1 MSFDFANM
9 EPHTCRANPALSGTV
24 MGEGEH
30 CIDVSAAIM
39 EEVDRLANETTMTQK
54 EIWLSI
60 VNKFYMLDGPPV
72 RGVSKG
78 AVENRV
84 QNARGKRKDGGPTRI
99 IEKPPLSKVSGG
111 HRGFFQF

>member
-1 MSFDFANM
+1 
-9 EPHTCRANPALSGTV
+9 

-30 CIDVSAAIM
+30 CIDVSTAIM

-99 IEKPPLSKVSGG
+99 IEKPPLSK
-111 HRGFFQF
+111 